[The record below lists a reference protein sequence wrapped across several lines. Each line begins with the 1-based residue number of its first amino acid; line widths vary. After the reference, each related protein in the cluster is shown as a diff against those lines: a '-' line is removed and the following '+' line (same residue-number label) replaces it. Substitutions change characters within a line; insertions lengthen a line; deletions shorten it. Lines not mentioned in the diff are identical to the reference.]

1 MFVASSVFIMSC
13 KRWALGEIV
22 AVCVSLGTHSPHS
35 AVFCSC
41 PQELLS
47 QEGFPSEK
55 VTNLEKGH
63 FMSAILRC
71 VSAASHVVVLV

>member
-22 AVCVSLGTHSPHS
+22 AVCVSLRTHSPHC
-35 AVFCSC
+35 AVFCSF

-47 QEGFPSEK
+47 QEGFPTEK

-71 VSAASHVVVLV
+71 VPVQHHTL